1 MADTQLYL
9 SAVVGLDVGSP
20 QLRMMT
26 YSQDSFC
33 RMLGERPTAIA
44 VSPLGAL
51 IPERL
56 LELFARIRSRHRAH
70 VVTYPHSRWRFYCRQ
85 AHEPAVHFER
95 FIASDELSRWRA
107 VVPGGLLAFVNDR
120 YVVEAKL
127 EQFDSAL
134 AEAVVSRSEHDAD
147 EPSAESLEV
156 RNYYLLKK
164 ARADMLQRV
173 ETYSSVELA
182 AISQSSN
189 ANSSSFAGDLRRAG
203 KILGVRSGREWL
215 YPRFQ
220 FDAGSRPV
228 RPLPEIKA
236 ILAAL
241 APDPTGW
248 DRLQWFL
255 DPNPQLNGQVPLKIW
270 SVSRER
276 VMQAARKRSADDRD

>member
-1 MADTQLYL
+1 MDDSHLYL
-9 SAVVGLDVGSP
+9 SAVVGLDLGSP
-20 QLRMMT
+20 QLRMMA
-26 YSQDSFC
+26 YSHESLS
-33 RMLGERPTAIA
+33 RMLGERPTAIT
-44 VSPLGAL
+44 VSPLGSL

-56 LELFARIRSRHRAH
+56 LELFARIRSRHRTH
-70 VVTYPHSRWRFYCRQ
+70 VATHSRWRFYCKQ

-95 FIASDELSRWRA
+95 FIATDELSRWRE
-107 VVPGGLLAFVNDR
+107 VIPGGLLAFVDDR

-134 AEAVVSRSEHDAD
+134 AEAVVSRSEREAD

-156 RNYYLLKK
+156 RNYFLLKK

-182 AISQSSN
+182 AISHSSN

-203 KILGVRSGREWL
+203 KVMGVRSGREWL

-220 FDAGSRPV
+220 FDAQLKPV
-228 RPLPEIKA
+228 RPFPEIKA

-241 APDPTGW
+241 RPDPTGW
-248 DRLQWFL
+248 DHLQWFL
-255 DPNPQLNGQVPLKIW
+255 DSNSQLNEQAPLNVW
-270 SVSRER
+270 NGSREQ
-276 VMQAARKRSADDRD
+276 VVQAAQNGSADDRD

>member
-1 MADTQLYL
+1 MDDNQLYL

-26 YSQDSFC
+26 YSHEGLT
-33 RMLGERPTAIA
+33 RMLFERPTAIT

-70 VVTYPHSRWRFYCRQ
+70 VATYPDARWRFYCRQ
-85 AHEPAVHFER
+85 AHEPAMHFER
-95 FIASDELSRWRA
+95 FIATDELSRWH
-107 VVPGGLLAFVNDR
+107 VIVPGGLLAFVDDR

-127 EQFDSAL
+127 ERFDSAL
-134 AEAVVSRSEHDAD
+134 AEAVVSRSEHDAG
-147 EPSAESLEV
+147 EASAESLEV
-156 RNYYLLKK
+156 RNYFLLKN

-182 AISQSSN
+182 AISHSSN

-203 KILGVRSGREWL
+203 KVIAVRSGREWL

-220 FDAGSRPV
+220 FDARLKPV
-228 RPLPEIKA
+228 RPFPEIKA

-248 DRLQWFL
+248 DHLQWFL
-255 DPNPQLNGQVPLKIW
+255 DSNPQLNGQTPLNFW
-270 SVSRER
+270 NVSREQ
-276 VMQAARKRSADDRD
+276 VVEAAQKGSSDDRD

>member
-1 MADTQLYL
+1 MGDTQLYL

-20 QLRMMT
+20 QLRMMM
-26 YSQDSFC
+26 YSQESLS
-33 RMLGERPTAIA
+33 RMLGERPTAIT
-44 VSPLGAL
+44 VSPLGVL

-56 LELFARIRSRHRAH
+56 LELFAHIRTRHRSLVAA
-70 VVTYPHSRWRFYCRQ
+70 YPHPRWRLYCRQ

-95 FIASDELSRWRA
+95 FIATDELSRWHV
-107 VVPGGLLAFVNDR
+107 VVPGGLLAFVDDR

-134 AEAVVSRSEHDAD
+134 AEAVVSRSEHGAD

-164 ARADMLQRV
+164 TRADMLQRV

-203 KILGVRSGREWL
+203 KIIGVRSGREWL

-220 FDAGSRPV
+220 FDARLKPV
-228 RPLPEIKA
+228 RPFQEIKT
-236 ILAAL
+236 ILATL

-248 DRLQWFL
+248 DHLQWFL
-255 DPNPQLNGQVPLKIW
+255 DSNSQLHGKAPLNIW
-270 SVSRER
+270 NVSREQ
-276 VMQAARKRSADDRD
+276 VVQAAQKGSSDDRD